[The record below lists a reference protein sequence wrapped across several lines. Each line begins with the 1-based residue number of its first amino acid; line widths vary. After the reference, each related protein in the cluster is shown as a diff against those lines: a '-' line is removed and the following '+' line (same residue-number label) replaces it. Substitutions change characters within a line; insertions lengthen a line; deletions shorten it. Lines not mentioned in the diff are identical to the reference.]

1 MTGTSN
7 NEDLKYDDIH
17 FTSKNNREVFKLLF
31 LFIVI
36 GLTWLFSAIHL
47 IAGQLYL
54 LIIAIIAQIALAA
67 NIVVVYGVNVI
78 YIFVVARKKSYY
90 PQEDVTDMNTSIA
103 PVSPMNVD
111 VSHAMGPPSNM
122 EDKIY
127 ANPSI
132 PDAASVFNGSYP
144 PSELARSSGMYTEEP
159 EIEDLLYT
167 LKVGDPDQ
175 DSYFQNGD
183 TRSEP
188 SVQEVYSKRR
198 ISIAYTHL

>member
-1 MTGTSN
+1 MFYPNLTVDIITAVLPVVVLFSLSIIGIALLFLMTGTSN
-7 NEDLKYDDIH
+7 NEDLKYDDIY

-67 NIVVVYGVNVI
+67 YIVVVYGVNVI

-111 VSHAMGPPSNM
+111 VSHAMGPPPSYM

-132 PDAASVFNGSYP
+132 PDASSVFDGSYLP
-144 PSELARSSGMYTEEP
+144 LRWRVAAVC
-159 EIEDLLYT
+159 T
-167 LKVGDPDQ
+167 L
-175 DSYFQNGD
+175 
-183 TRSEP
+183 
-188 SVQEVYSKRR
+188 R
-198 ISIAYTHL
+198 ILRLRICCTH

>member
-7 NEDLKYDDIH
+7 NEDLKYDDIY

-36 GLTWLFSAIHL
+36 DLTWLFSAIHL

-67 NIVVVYGVNVI
+67 YIVVVYCVNVI

-111 VSHAMGPPSNM
+111 VSHAMGPPSYM

-127 ANPSI
+127 ANSSI
-132 PDAASVFNGSYP
+132 PDAS
-144 PSELARSSGMYTEEP
+144 
-159 EIEDLLYT
+159 LYLMAAT
-167 LKVGDPDQ
+167 LPLRWRVAVVC
-175 DSYFQNGD
+175 
-183 TRSEP
+183 TL
-188 SVQEVYSKRR
+188 R
-198 ISIAYTHL
+198 ILRLRIYCTH